1 MSIQFAEQH
10 FAKGLA
16 ALAEERALE
25 AADCFLAAMQAEA
38 GDGAR
43 RPDMRYLSYYGLSL
57 AKASYATASAVQAC
71 ELAYQSDPLQ
81 PTVLLNLGRVY
92 LLTGRTAQALG
103 CFERGVRLAP
113 AHRALRRELAQAN
126 RRGRPLFSFLDR
138 SNPLNRWT
146 GRLRSALRART
157 SAAAEAQG

>member
-1 MSIQFAEQH
+1 MSVQFAEQH
-10 FAKGLA
+10 FSKGLA
-16 ALAEERALE
+16 ALAGERPLE

-71 ELAYQSDPLQ
+71 ELAYQTDPLH
-81 PTVLLNLGRVY
+81 PALLLNLGRVY
-92 LLTGRTAQALG
+92 LLTGKTEQALA
-103 CFERGVRLAP
+103 CFERGIRVAP
-113 AHRALRRELAQAN
+113 AHRALQRELARAD
-126 RRGRPLFSFLDR
+126 RRHRPVFRFLDR

-146 GRLRSALRART
+146 GLLRSALWTRPG
-157 SAAAEAQG
+157 SEAAA

>member
-1 MSIQFAEQH
+1 MSVQFAEQH

-71 ELAYQSDPLQ
+71 ELAYQSNPLH
-81 PTVLLNLGRVY
+81 PAVLLNLGRVY
-92 LLTGRTAQALG
+92 LLTGKTTQALG
-103 CFERGVRLAP
+103 CFERGIRLAP
-113 AHRALRRELAQAN
+113 SHRALLRELSRAD
-126 RRGRPLFSFLDR
+126 RRRRPFFSFLDR

-146 GRLRSALRART
+146 GRMRSALRVPSSPRP
-157 SAAAEAQG
+157 AEP